1 MALRVL
7 RETVTL
13 LCLVALILGGQAC
26 RKKNKNSQK
35 KGRGYTSIIIAGSTS
50 IQPFAEK
57 LAEMYMVKNPNV
69 IVNVQGGGSTA
80 GIRSAQMGIANIG
93 ASSRNLHPEEKGLFE
108 IPIAYDG
115 IAVIVNPKNPLDNL
129 STQTLRAIYSGRI
142 LNWKSLGGVDHRI
155 TTITREEGS
164 GTRGAFEELVMEK
177 LEIDPGCIVE
187 DSNGSVRELVAT
199 DPYSIGY
206 ISLGLVNKQVKAI
219 AIDGVFPSVKAIK
232 AKRYRFYRPFLFLTR
247 YKPKGLTLR
256 FICYVLSPE
265 GQRILAKE
273 GLIPMTVI
281 HGESKLCQQRPTA
294 SNEKKK

>member
-1 MALRVL
+1 MNTRIW
-7 RETVTL
+7 TFIGL
-13 LCLVALILGGQAC
+13 LCLLALCVGGTGC
-26 RKKNKNSQK
+26 RKKEKSQK
-35 KGRGYTSIIIAGSTS
+35 TGRGYTSIIIAGSTS

-57 LAEMYMVKNPNV
+57 LAEIYMVKYPNV

-93 ASSRNLHPEEKGLFE
+93 TSSRNLHPEEKGLFE

-115 IAVIVNPKNPLDNL
+115 IAVIVNPKNPLNNL
-129 STQTLRAIYSGRI
+129 SSDTLRAIYAGKI
-142 LNWKSLGGVDHRI
+142 LNWKQLGGVDHRI

-164 GTRGAFEELVMEK
+164 GTRGAFEELVMDK
-177 LEIDPGCIVE
+177 IEIDPGCIVE
-187 DSNGSVRELVAT
+187 DSNGSVRELVST

-219 AIDGVFPSVKAIK
+219 AIDGVFPSVKTIK
-232 AKRYRFYRPFLFLTR
+232 EKRYRFYRPFLFLTKK
-247 YKPKGLTLR
+247 KPVDLTLH

-273 GLIPMTVI
+273 GLIPVTII
-281 HGESKLCQQRPTA
+281 HGESTLCQQQRQT
-294 SNEKKK
+294 SGKKKK